1 MNSSHQ
7 TSISVGLPRDR
18 FALPRYRV
26 CRLSADGEINR
37 RITAT
42 DSQEIAVLDFLKVTA
57 LHRGDNLYVWDRE
70 QKRIVAQVEWVD
82 EPTTFGTTLKVR
94 TNQFY
99 DPAFA
104 EIARR
109 LCVRNEI
116 RHAIVQGVAM

>member
-1 MNSSHQ
+1 MNSSQ
-7 TSISVGLPRDR
+7 PIATSVSLPHHR

-42 DSQEIAVLDFLKVTA
+42 DSPEIAVLDFLKVTA

-99 DPAFA
+99 DHQLA
-104 EIARR
+104 EIARH
-109 LCVRNEI
+109 LCERVEI
-116 RHAIVQGVAM
+116 RHAIVNGIGL